1 MTDFDPHKF
10 QFWTENINFQNQLQI
25 FRAENTTK
33 SNAFMEQKTNSL
45 TLPIQLQNNF
55 QKVENTTFSNPRMVK
70 NDVSKRSE

>member
-10 QFWTENINFQNQLQI
+10 QFLTENINFQNQLQI

-45 TLPIQLQNNF
+45 TLPVQLQNNGR
-55 QKVENTTFSNPRMVK
+55 KIST
-70 NDVSKRSE
+70 SEVIYGILELKLHP